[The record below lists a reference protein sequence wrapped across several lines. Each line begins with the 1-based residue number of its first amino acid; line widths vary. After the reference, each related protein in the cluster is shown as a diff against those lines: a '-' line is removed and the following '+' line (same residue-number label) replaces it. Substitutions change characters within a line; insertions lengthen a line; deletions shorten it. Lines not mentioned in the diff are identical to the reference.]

1 LQVGEL
7 STIYPDILLP
17 QICGSHMLG
26 WWMSPETTKNQAQL
40 DSMVP
45 ALRGLSDLEHRHG
58 ALEVVF
64 HGAKICMV
72 NRIDIFF

>member
-1 LQVGEL
+1 
-7 STIYPDILLP
+7 
-17 QICGSHMLG
+17 
-26 WWMSPETTKNQAQL
+26 MSPETTKNQAQL

-64 HGAKICMV
+64 HGANLHGES
-72 NRIDIFF
+72 NRHLSFKGWS